1 MLFAASARQRS
12 AKVASGLFATLTLGL
27 FSVLSVPFPVYA
39 TSTTITVGVRDNRP
53 TSLTITTD
61 IEGKTVTQPTVTLE
75 GMAHNVTQIIAYVDG
90 IYNTSMPLATG
101 AGAYTIIFG
110 VTPGTHEVRIVGLDS
125 VTSTEVSQTVHFSYE
140 PVADGGGT
148 STTGST
154 NPDGSTPVN
163 DYLNNTIDAAK
174 ATQADAAQQVQKA
187 SSSGPLGDLSDLA
200 FNAFKSVD
208 LVSTT
213 DGSGI
218 NKMAGRLTLVS
229 AGLAATVFPWSA
241 YALISKVRFIPKFAI
256 APGLATF
263 GMRATGIALMAIPF
277 LVMH

>member
-1 MLFAASARQRS
+1 MLSVASVRQQS
-12 AKVASGLFATLTLGL
+12 AKVAKGLYATLALGL
-27 FSVLSVPFPVYA
+27 FSVLSVPLPVYA
-39 TSTTITVGVRDNRP
+39 TTVGVSVHDTGP

-61 IEGKTVTQPTVTLE
+61 IEGKTVTEPTVTIG
-75 GMAHNVTQIIAYVDG
+75 GMAHNVTQVIAYVDNE
-90 IYNTSMPLATG
+90 YNTSLPLPSG
-101 AGAYTIIFG
+101 AGSYTIIIG
-110 VTPGTHEVRIVGLDS
+110 VTPGTHEVRIVGLDA
-125 VTSTEVSQTVHFSYE
+125 TTNTEASQTVHFSYE
-140 PVADGGGT
+140 PAPDGGT
-148 STTGST
+148 TTGST
-154 NPDGSTPVN
+154 SSDGSSPVN

-241 YALISKVRFIPKFAI
+241 YALISKIRFIPKFAI

-277 LVMH
+277 LFMH